1 LRIEARPLEAILA
14 HARAGHPLEICGV
27 LWGRTDEAGMVVV
40 EAVAV
45 ENRERIAP
53 RVRYAIAPE
62 DLLRLQREA
71 RAVGLD
77 IAGYYHSHPD
87 HPARP
92 SETDRRMAAEGLSDG
107 VVHVVVHVDGSGH
120 AVPSAWVFRDA
131 SQAFEEESLEVALP
145 GDGEGTDGR
154 RRE

>member
-1 LRIEARPLEAILA
+1 VRPLEAILA
-14 HARAGHPLEICGV
+14 HARAGHPFEVCGV
-27 LWGRTDEAGMVVV
+27 LVGRADAGGVAVV

-45 ENRERIAP
+45 ENRERTAP
-53 RVRYAIAPE
+53 RTRYEIAPE

-71 RAVGLD
+71 RAAGRE

-107 VVHVVVHVDGSGH
+107 VVHLVVHVDGSGH

-131 SQAFEEESLEVALP
+131 SQAFEEEPLEVALP
-145 GDGEGTDGR
+145 VDGEGIEGR

>member
-1 LRIEARPLEAILA
+1 LRIEARHLDAILA
-14 HARAGHPLEICGV
+14 RARAGHPFEICGV
-27 LWGRTDEAGMVVV
+27 LLGRTDATGVMVT

-45 ENRERIAP
+45 ANQERTAP
-53 RVRYAIAPE
+53 RVRYEIAPE

-71 RAVGLD
+71 RAAGRDIVGF
-77 IAGYYHSHPD
+77 YHSHPD

-107 VVHVVVHVDGSGH
+107 VVHVVVGVDGNGRT
-120 AVPSAWVFRDA
+120 VPSAWVFRDA
-131 SQAFEEESLEVALP
+131 SQAFEEEPLLAVRPVLEA
-145 GDGEGTDGR
+145 GR